1 MVIPLISWF
10 ILSEVA
16 MSSSASKEVSYST
29 SRSQQ
34 TAVMTA
40 VQGRG
45 LSIYTVINGQ
55 YFNALINNSEQLI
68 FLTIIVNF
76 FLIDKG

>member
-1 MVIPLISWF
+1 MVIPLIFWF
-10 ILSEVA
+10 ISSEVA
-16 MSSSASKEVSYST
+16 MSSSASKEVPYST

-34 TAVMTA
+34 IAVMTT

-45 LSIYTVINGQ
+45 LSIYTVMNGQ
-55 YFNALINNSEQLI
+55 YFNASINNFEQLI

>member
-16 MSSSASKEVSYST
+16 VSSSASKEVSYST

-34 TAVMTA
+34 IAVMTT